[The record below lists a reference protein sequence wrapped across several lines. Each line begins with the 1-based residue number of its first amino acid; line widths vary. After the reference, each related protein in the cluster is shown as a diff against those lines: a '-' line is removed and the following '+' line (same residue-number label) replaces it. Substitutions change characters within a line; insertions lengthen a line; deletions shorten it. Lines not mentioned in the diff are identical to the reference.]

1 MHSRSRA
8 DRLFDL
14 FNYAFLTLL
23 LIVIL
28 YPLYFIIIASVS
40 DPISVS
46 GGKVWLFPVDFTLE
60 GYQRIMENQTIWVG
74 YKNTL
79 VYMTVGTA
87 VNVAITV
94 TGAYPLSRK
103 DMYGRHLFM
112 FLITFTMFF
121 SGGLIPTYLLV
132 KSLGLMNSMWALI
145 LPGAVSVWNLI
156 ITRTFFQHNIPDE
169 LREAA
174 AMDGCSDFKFFLQ
187 VALPLSKSILA
198 VLVLFY
204 GVSHWNSFFSALIYL
219 RDEAQYPLQLVLR
232 NILIQNE
239 VQELMNLDLGASNS
253 LSESIKYGVII
264 VASVPVLILYPMVQ
278 KYFVK
283 GVMIGSLKG

>member
-8 DRLFDL
+8 DRVFDL

-103 DMYGRHLFM
+103 DMYGRNLFM

-174 AMDGCSDFKFFLQ
+174 AMDGCSDFKFFC
-187 VALPLSKSILA
+187 KWR
-198 VLVLFY
+198 FHY
-204 GVSHWNSFFSALIYL
+204 
-219 RDEAQYPLQLVLR
+219 
-232 NILIQNE
+232 QN
-239 VQELMNLDLGASNS
+239 
-253 LSESIKYGVII
+253 
-264 VASVPVLILYPMVQ
+264 PFWP
-278 KYFVK
+278 F
-283 GVMIGSLKG
+283 

>member
-1 MHSRSRA
+1 MHYRTRS
-8 DRLFDL
+8 DRIFDL
-14 FNYAFLTLL
+14 CNYFFLAVLTL
-23 LIVIL
+23 IVL
-28 YPLYFIIIASVS
+28 YPLYFIMIASVS
-40 DPISVS
+40 DPIAV
-46 GGKVWLFPVDFTLE
+46 GGGEVWLYPIEFTLE
-60 GYQRIMENQTIWVG
+60 GYQKIIQNDTIWRG

-79 VYMTVGTA
+79 IYMIIGTL
-87 VNVAITV
+87 VNVAVTV
-94 TGAYPLSRK
+94 TGAYPLSRR

-132 KSLGLMNSMWALI
+132 RSLGLMDTMWALI

-156 ITRTFFQHNIPDE
+156 ITRTFFQHTIPNE

-174 AMDGCSDFKFFLQ
+174 AIDGCSDFKFF
-187 VALPLSKSILA
+187 ALVVIPLSKAIIA

-219 RDEAQYPLQLVLR
+219 REESSYPLQLVLR

-239 VQELMNLDLGASNS
+239 VQELMKLELGASHD

-264 VASVPVLILYPMVQ
+264 VASLPVLILYPLVQ

>member
-8 DRLFDL
+8 DRVFDL
-14 FNYAFLTLL
+14 FNYAFLTLS

-94 TGAYPLSRK
+94 TG
-103 DMYGRHLFM
+103 
-112 FLITFTMFF
+112 
-121 SGGLIPTYLLV
+121 LIPCPAKTCTAGICSCF
-132 KSLGLMNSMWALI
+132 SLRS
-145 LPGAVSVWNLI
+145 P
-156 ITRTFFQHNIPDE
+156 
-169 LREAA
+169 
-174 AMDGCSDFKFFLQ
+174 C
-187 VALPLSKSILA
+187 
-198 VLVLFY
+198 
-204 GVSHWNSFFSALIYL
+204 FSAEGLFRPTCWL
-219 RDEAQYPLQLVLR
+219 
-232 NILIQNE
+232 
-239 VQELMNLDLGASNS
+239 NLWA
-253 LSESIKYGVII
+253 
-264 VASVPVLILYPMVQ
+264 
-278 KYFVK
+278 
-283 GVMIGSLKG
+283 